1 MRTVQI
7 SVQLP
12 DIVESLD
19 ALEGLIDAKGQQIK
33 QQLFE
38 HEVGHLKFGVDDI
51 DRVSFPL
58 REYAVLLDSIAD
70 DQLCYVLY
78 LPPLYLVKMTDKK
91 WR

>member
-12 DIVESLD
+12 DSVESLD

-38 HEVGHLKFGVDDI
+38 HEVGHLIEQEQSDTSDVPCPCCEKKSPKGKGI
-51 DRVSFPL
+51 NRVN
-58 REYAVLLDSIAD
+58 
-70 DQLCYVLY
+70 
-78 LPPLYLVKMTDKK
+78 
-91 WR
+91 